1 MRSDR
6 FGKQIIT
13 YHFYHLLRRKSINA
27 IQLDLLFNSR
37 VRTEFKEPAVAN
49 WRLSIYEVVFE
60 AETRAGRI
68 FDLSLIALILLS
80 VLAVFLES
88 VKSVREIFGPEL
100 FIAEWAFTILFSIE
114 YILRLLSVKRP
125 LKYVFSFY
133 GLVDL
138 LAILPTYLSLFVP
151 GTQYLLVIRILRL
164 LRIFR
169 ILKLTS
175 YISEGRVIST
185 ALRASKQKIVVFLVA
200 ILSIVTVV
208 GSLMYVVEG
217 EENGFTDIPTSI
229 YWAIVTLTTVGYGD
243 LSPKTGLGKFLASL
257 VMIMGYGIIA
267 VPTGII
273 TGELIRASKPASTH
287 VCPNCH
293 AEPHDL
299 DAVHCKYCG
308 AKL

>member
-1 MRSDR
+1 ME
-6 FGKQIIT
+6 
-13 YHFYHLLRRKSINA
+13 
-27 IQLDLLFNSR
+27 
-37 VRTEFKEPAVAN
+37 TEFKEQAASN
-49 WRLSIYEVVFE
+49 WRKKVYEIVFE
-60 AETRAGRI
+60 AETPAGRG
-68 FDLSLIALILLS
+68 FDIALISLILLS

-88 VKSVREIFGPEL
+88 VRGIREILGPEL
-100 FIAEWAFTILFSIE
+100 YTAEWIFTILFTLE
-114 YILRLLSVKRP
+114 YLLRLVSVRRP
-125 LKYVFSFY
+125 LRYALSFY

-138 LAILPTYLSLFVP
+138 LAILPTYVSLVVP

-185 ALRASKQKIVVFLVA
+185 ALRASRQKITVFLVA

-217 EENGFTDIPTSI
+217 EENGFTDIPTSV

-243 LSPKTGLGKFLASL
+243 LSPKTGLGKFLASI

-267 VPTGII
+267 VPTGIV
-273 TGELIRASKPASTH
+273 TGELIRASKPASTQ
-287 VCPNCH
+287 VCPECH

-299 DAVHCKYCG
+299 DALHCKYCG
-308 AKL
+308 TRL